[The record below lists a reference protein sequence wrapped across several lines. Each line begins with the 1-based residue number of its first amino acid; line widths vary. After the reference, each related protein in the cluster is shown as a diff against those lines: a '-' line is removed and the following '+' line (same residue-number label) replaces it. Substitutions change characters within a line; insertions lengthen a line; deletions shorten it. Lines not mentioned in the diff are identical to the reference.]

1 MTLLQIQKRTM
12 TIAGTVL
19 SIYLLFHMLSN
30 LSFFFG
36 DSFNQFYQIYN
47 SAWIRWPVLAI
58 VLFCLWIHVR
68 AAVNIRRKN
77 NQARQVGYKKYDKF
91 HIPAALVTLSIIL
104 LFLFIVIHIIQ
115 SLYVNPDDVRS
126 SVMSW
131 FSSVIITLFY
141 LTGVFILVMH
151 LQHSLINVLQTLGIS
166 AKMHHIAIHSTVALL
181 GVGFVSIPVYV
192 WLMS

>member
-19 SIYLLFHMLSN
+19 SVYLLFHMLSN

-47 SAWIRWPVLAI
+47 SAWIRWPVLVI
-58 VLFCLWIHVR
+58 VLICLWIHVR

-77 NQARQVGYKKYDKF
+77 SQARQVGYKKHEKF

-166 AKMHHIAIHSTVALL
+166 AKMHHIAIHSIVALL